1 MTLIALPA
9 ISFVTLLGMVLFM
22 VSKCTNC
29 CVMVCGKV
37 REKLMFGLFIRC
49 LIISYLSLICSTNIG
64 SPPVLK
70 KSAAV
75 NVTTAFVYL
84 GLTAV
89 LQFALLV
96 DTTELH

>member
-49 LIISYLSLICSTNIG
+49 FD
-64 SPPVLK
+64 VL
-70 KSAAV
+70 V
-75 NVTTAFVYL
+75 L
-84 GLTAV
+84 LTMLAGWGG
-89 LQFALLV
+89 
-96 DTTELH
+96 